1 MYNKALTAEN
11 CQKSCFQVQTP
22 KNDTFIG
29 EKCSTHKRLQK
40 VCIISF
46 SKMYN
51 TYRFV
56 AKLWQPG
63 SGEAGKKL
71 KNRHC
76 QQNQVVLKKPKSTS
90 NFFSIIPIFGQL
102 LATNTGYKLSE
113 YGDDQRYFL
122 FFLTLPNFV
131 GNAYFQ
137 LLPGFPTTWL
147 PEFLQKPISVI
158 HF

>member
-76 QQNQVVLKKPKSTS
+76 QQNQAVRQNQKVPQFFFQSSPYSDSLGPILVVRSYS
-90 NFFSIIPIFGQL
+90 NNKMIEKNQRQILILCLNIPFFCMISLHVVQISINRTKDSSFY
-102 LATNTGYKLSE
+102 TK
-113 YGDDQRYFL
+113 
-122 FFLTLPNFV
+122 
-131 GNAYFQ
+131 
-137 LLPGFPTTWL
+137 
-147 PEFLQKPISVI
+147 
-158 HF
+158 